1 MAIPQPPFPND
12 PTKRIFMGVMY
23 DASAAN
29 LARFEEDLS
38 AQLRVLAAA
47 TNEPSQ
53 QVMLDIQ
60 YRMQVFTF
68 FAEFASTFEKK
79 IAEMF
84 QSMMRNF

>member
-1 MAIPQPPFPND
+1 MAIPQPPFTSD
-12 PTKRIFMGVMY
+12 PTKRIYMGVMY
-23 DASAAN
+23 DASEAT
-29 LARFEEDLS
+29 LTKFEEDLS
-38 AQLRVLAAA
+38 TQLRVLAAA

-53 QVMLDIQ
+53 AVMLDIQ